1 MGEGEVGAEIQDKKL
16 HRFRLLPTMHHDLFL
31 SLVQKHHLF
40 PRCCFHSSLWL
51 EHSLNIKKIGR
62 REDSRKQTNSHRQQE
77 KKKKKTTKGKAQL
90 NKADSKQGFL
100 LAYLIFT

>member
-77 KKKKKTTKGKAQL
+77 KKKKRQRKEKH
-90 NKADSKQGFL
+90 N
-100 LAYLIFT
+100 